1 MGRVKVTMLLCDA
14 AEAVG
19 GKLYILGG
27 GWSMASPASTRSAI
41 AIYIQ
46 VPWDQTNY
54 SHHFRLE
61 LLDADAQP
69 VLTPEGQ
76 PVFVEG
82 NFEVGRPAGLKPGVP
97 IDVPLALNVG
107 QMQLPPDNRFEWR
120 LTLDGESNDA
130 WRLPF
135 GTRKQ

>member
-27 GWSMASPASTRSAI
+27 GWSMASPASARSAI

>member
-1 MGRVKVTMLLCDA
+1 VKVTMMLCDA
-14 AEAVG
+14 AEAVQ

-27 GWSMASPASTRSAI
+27 GWSMAPPNSARSAI

-54 SHHFRLE
+54 SHSFRLE

-69 VLTPEGQ
+69 VLTPDGN

-82 NFEVGRPAGLKPGVP
+82 NFEVGRPAGLKPGTP
-97 IDVPLALNVG
+97 IDVPLALNIG
-107 QMQLPPDNRFEWR
+107 QMQLPPDSRFVWQ
-120 LTLDGESNDA
+120 LTLDGQTSDA
-130 WRLPF
+130 WRLAF
-135 GTRKQ
+135 GTRRN